1 VARNPIEIP
10 IASETGAFEKGIKS
24 GVIEPVKDA
33 EKALKNLAEVRGPDQ
48 LENDLRDAQRQT
60 AKLADET
67 DRTAKAIEKDF
78 KRAYR
83 EAKEGADSVGDS
95 GRAGFGKVREGAQ
108 EVTQEIGSNLG
119 EAVSSIRGDM
129 SDLGQVGQDT
139 LGGLAAT
146 LASAGP
152 AGIAGA
158 AALAAGAVGLGLV
171 TSELEKQGEQADR
184 LRDRLAGAYQEAAQE
199 GRRYLDVSQYI
210 AEAQDLMFNTE
221 RADEWKQI
229 QEDANTLGMDV
240 GDVIRANA
248 GDLEQQQ
255 RVQERINA
263 LLDEAQS
270 KSGAGDGLA
279 NILRNAADSEL
290 AVKGLE
296 KVSDRWGD
304 INAVTEENARKTE
317 IANDVVSGYYQEAIR
332 KAGLAETATDQFGNK
347 LYELPDGKQ
356 VVIDADTGRA
366 TDDVSRFKGDINA
379 ATQARTAM
387 VRVNIDDSAW
397 RNWKPGDKIGNVRT
411 AVAPGGAGGT
421 TWY

>member
-1 VARNPIEIP
+1 MARNPIEIP

>member
-1 VARNPIEIP
+1 MARNPIEIP
-10 IASETGAFEKGIKS
+10 IASETGAFEKGMKS

-60 AKLADET
+60 SKLADET
-67 DRTAKAIEKDF
+67 SRTAAAIEKDF

-171 TSELEKQGEQADR
+171 TAELEKQGEQADR

-279 NILRNAADSEL
+279 NILRSAADSEL

-296 KVSDRWGD
+296 KVSDRWDD

-332 KAGLAETATDQFGNK
+332 KAGLAEAATDQFGNK

-356 VVIDADTGRA
+356 VVVEADTGRA
-366 TDDVSRFKGDINA
+366 TDDVSRFKGDIAA
-379 ATQARTAM
+379 ATQARTAT

-397 RNWKPGDKIGNVRT
+397 RNWKPGDKVGQVRT
-411 AVAPGGAGGT
+411 AVAPGSGGGT
-421 TWY
+421 TWF